1 LWDTHGIVP
10 LLFHSFPVLSRG
22 EDSNRFCNRFAFAA
36 LCIALHCTSAYQH
49 KKEFLTTRLT
59 TLSTFTTSMT
69 STTLMTNYD
78 ESFSPLLGDGTY
90 TVRSAPFI
98 RFIRLGGRY
107 ILIRIDISLGRFLLI
122 IIFRSSCTAWT
133 GLPSRHYPV
142 RFVFCGSLCAFGTF
156 NGGFLDT
163 THLDDC
169 FSFVCSIMM
178 RGGGRGFVVRGG
190 LES

>member
-1 LWDTHGIVP
+1 
-10 LLFHSFPVLSRG
+10 
-22 EDSNRFCNRFAFAA
+22 
-36 LCIALHCTSAYQH
+36 
-49 KKEFLTTRLT
+49 
-59 TLSTFTTSMT
+59 
-69 STTLMTNYD
+69 MTNYD

-163 THLDDC
+163 THLYDC

-178 RGGGRGFVVRGG
+178 RGGGKGVCGEGGFGKLVFFDIWVFWAGG
-190 LES
+190 WLLPE